1 MLRIAIQKS
10 GRLSEKSLALL
21 AESDI
26 EFGGHGRELL
36 TKSTNFPLEILYL
49 RDDDI
54 PQCVYDGVAD
64 VGIVG
69 EDVLQ
74 EKNYAL
80 NIVERLGM
88 GKCRMSLAI
97 PKSVIYSDL
106 KWFNG
111 KKIAT
116 SYPRILGDF
125 LQRNNITAEI
135 HEISGSVEISTTIGI
150 ADAIFDIVSSGS
162 TLVSNG
168 LKEVE
173 TVLHSEAVMVSQKE
187 GLTED
192 KQLIINDLL
201 FRFRAV
207 QKGRQYKYILLN
219 VPTKNVAKIIDVIPG
234 SKSPTVV
241 PLAQEGWSSVHSV
254 LPENDFWKIIDQLKK
269 LDAQGILVM
278 PIEKMIL

>member
-10 GRLSEKSLALL
+10 GRLSEQSLALL
-21 AESDI
+21 AESNI
-26 EFGGHGRELL
+26 EFGGHGRALL
-36 TKSTNFPLEILYL
+36 AQSKNFPLEILYL

-64 VGIVG
+64 IGIVG

-97 PKSVIYSDL
+97 PKSVVYNDL

-116 SYPRILGDF
+116 SYPRVLGNF
-125 LQRNNITAEI
+125 LQSNNIAAEI
-135 HEISGSVEISTTIGI
+135 HEISGSVEISTTIGL

-201 FRFRAV
+201 FRLRAV

-219 VPTKNVAKIIDVIPG
+219 VPTKNVDKIIDVIPG